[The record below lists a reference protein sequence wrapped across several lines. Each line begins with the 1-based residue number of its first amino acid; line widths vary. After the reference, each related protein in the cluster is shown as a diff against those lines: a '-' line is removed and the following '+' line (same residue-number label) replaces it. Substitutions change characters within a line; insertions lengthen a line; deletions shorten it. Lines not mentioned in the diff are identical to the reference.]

1 MRNYTL
7 NCRGYKLPLGT
18 QSHLMGILNITPDSF
33 SDGGMYNSLEKS
45 IEHGQNMVRD
55 GASIIDIG
63 GESTRPGFQPI
74 TEDEEIQRIA
84 PVIEVLLKELNVPL
98 SLDTYKSKVAQFALE
113 QGVQII
119 NDIWGLQRDLEM
131 ASIIAHFQAPVIVMH
146 NQDHTHYEQDI
157 ITEMKTFLAQSI
169 ELALKAGI
177 KDENIILDPGI
188 GFGKTFAQNLEVLA
202 RLREFNDLGYPLLLG
217 TSRKGFIGKILD
229 LPPQERMEGTIATTV
244 LGISHGFDIFRV
256 HDVKE
261 NYRALIVT
269 DKIVRKRED

>member
-1 MRNYTL
+1 
-7 NCRGYKLPLGT
+7 
-18 QSHLMGILNITPDSF
+18 
-33 SDGGMYNSLEKS
+33 
-45 IEHGQNMVRD
+45 
-55 GASIIDIG
+55 
-63 GESTRPGFQPI
+63 
-74 TEDEEIQRIA
+74 
-84 PVIEVLLKELNVPL
+84 
-98 SLDTYKSKVAQFALE
+98 
-113 QGVQII
+113 
-119 NDIWGLQRDLEM
+119 
-131 ASIIAHFQAPVIVMH
+131 MH

-229 LPPQERMEGTIATTV
+229 LPPQERVEGTIATTV